1 MPIYIADYEA
11 LEAEI
16 RRVNQQAKGDS
27 AQFLAKKELFENF
40 YQDFLVDLQTTNIY
54 LDKLFLTKKSRL
66 LLPNDTT
73 QSKLPREYYSELLH
87 QLQQI
92 NRDEPETSF
101 LILQQFNERTNL
113 LIEEIMRVVV
123 SVYLKYGFEQ
133 SFFLGIP
140 RMLRNGLLRAIR
152 LEKEE
157 YEQLFTEK
165 MTELPDVFFE
175 TLTMLLKSPEVH
187 KQSEIVTS
195 YIHSILGEN
204 PAYVTGKQLLAS
216 AQQHRLGTSFT
227 EAFALIDPR
236 LQKRLKDFF

>member
-1 MPIYIADYEA
+1 
-11 LEAEI
+11 
-16 RRVNQQAKGDS
+16 
-27 AQFLAKKELFENF
+27 
-40 YQDFLVDLQTTNIY
+40 
-54 LDKLFLTKKSRL
+54 
-66 LLPNDTT
+66 
-73 QSKLPREYYSELLH
+73 
-87 QLQQI
+87 
-92 NRDEPETSF
+92 
-101 LILQQFNERTNL
+101 
-113 LIEEIMRVVV
+113 
-123 SVYLKYGFEQ
+123 
-133 SFFLGIP
+133 
-140 RMLRNGLLRAIR
+140 
-152 LEKEE
+152 
-157 YEQLFTEK
+157 